1 MLLDLVPHDGV
12 PLYLQLIRQIRYQIA
27 VSRLLPGEQL
37 PSVRKLSEQLVVNP
51 NTVVRAYRELELEG
65 VLVTRPGA
73 GVYVSEA
80 APQLSRREQHARLA
94 SEVDALLIHARDLV
108 VPLDELLQLLKS
120 RHRQLPAAPPATGL
134 TVNGHPPDQPDG

>member
-27 VSRLLPGEQL
+27 VGRLQPGEQL

-94 SEVDALLIHARDLV
+94 GEVDVLLAHAHDLQ
-108 VPLDELLQLLKS
+108 VPLDELIQLVKT
-120 RHRQLPAAPPATGL
+120 RHRQRPATPPSASL
-134 TVNGHPPDQPDG
+134 AVNGHAPDEPDG